1 MAGIDPAVVE
11 QFEGGGERLRQAIAG
26 LSRDDLL
33 AFPVPGTWS
42 IQQIVIHLMDSDLIG
57 IDRMKRIIA
66 EDNPLLIG
74 YDETKFSQALFY
86 DQQSAEAAVTMV
98 EMARREFT
106 KVLRKLPEETFSRSG
121 IHNETGK
128 VTLGEMVG
136 KYVHH
141 LDHHLRFIHEKRA
154 KLGKPI

>member
-1 MAGIDPAVVE
+1 MAGIDSSMID
-11 QFEGGGERLRQAIAG
+11 QFERGGEKLRAAIAG

-42 IQQIVIHLMDSDLIG
+42 IQQIVIHLMDSELVG

-66 EDNPLLIG
+66 EENPLLIG
-74 YDETKFSQALFY
+74 YDETKFSQRLHY
-86 DQQSAEAAVTMV
+86 DQQSADVAVTMV
-98 EMARREFT
+98 DLSRREFS
-106 KVLRKLPEETFSRSG
+106 KVLRKLPEETFSRTG
-121 IHNETGK
+121 VHNEVGR
-128 VTLGEMVG
+128 VTLGEMVK

-141 LDHHLRFIHEKRA
+141 LDHHLKFVHEKRA